1 MNLLNA
7 NSKIKRSKFELKI
20 EQKFM
25 IIEYHQKNPK
35 LKNTQLIEYFNKQ
48 FGIKIQDKIE
58 VLNKRIRECKFPELE
73 RMIHL
78 WQTIALSKGVMISD
92 DILIQKGKEFGTML
106 GIVEGYSFNYSSGWL
121 RNFKL
126 KYNLKQFELHG
137 ESGSVSQET
146 IDISRKEE

>member
-1 MNLLNA
+1 
-7 NSKIKRSKFELKI
+7 
-20 EQKFM
+20 M

-48 FGIKIQDKIE
+48 FEIKIPPSTMSDILKSSFRNKINKQDKIE
-58 VLNKRIRECKFPELE
+58 VLNKRIKEFKSTELE
-73 RMIHL
+73 RMFHL

-126 KYNLKQFELHG
+126 RYKLKQFEVHG

-146 IDISRKEE
+146 IDISRK